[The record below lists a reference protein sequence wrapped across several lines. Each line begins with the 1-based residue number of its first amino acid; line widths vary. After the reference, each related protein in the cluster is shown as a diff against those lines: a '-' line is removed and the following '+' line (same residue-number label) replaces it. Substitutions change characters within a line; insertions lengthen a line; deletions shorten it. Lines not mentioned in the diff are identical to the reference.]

1 MCSCFL
7 FVPAASDPD
16 AKDDK
21 SNPFDELF
29 ERELA
34 TVRSRL
40 RSLDVPAVMEVT
52 DSLSR
57 TLGGAG
63 DNALYYHDTCA
74 HMHAGG
80 YESSNGR

>member
-7 FVPAASDPD
+7 FVPAGSDPD

-57 TLGGAG
+57 TLGGSG
-63 DNALYYHDTCA
+63 NALY
-74 HMHAGG
+74 
-80 YESSNGR
+80 